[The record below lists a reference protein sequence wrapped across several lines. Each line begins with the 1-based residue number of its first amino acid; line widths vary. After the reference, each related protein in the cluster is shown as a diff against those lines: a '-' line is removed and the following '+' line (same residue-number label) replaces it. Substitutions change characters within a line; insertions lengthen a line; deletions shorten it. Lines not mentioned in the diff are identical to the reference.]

1 MESDGFNG
9 VAVFLVLAVITGIFG
24 YLAVMQSKVK
34 KQIEESRR
42 DRERADLTDLGNTFI
57 PAPPIAPPD
66 TTPTIEP
73 SVTPEITPS
82 SLPKITPGGTPTV
95 PPPRLLPDPDQP
107 PGGEPDAGSGGG
119 HR

>member
-9 VAVFLVLAVITGIFG
+9 VAVFIVLAVITGIFG

-42 DRERADLTDLGNTFI
+42 QRERADLTDLGNMVVPTT
-57 PAPPIAPPD
+57 PVAPPD
-66 TTPTIEP
+66 TTPTIVP
-73 SVTPEITPS
+73 AATPEIPPS
-82 SLPKITPGGTPTV
+82 TLPKITPGGTPTV

-107 PGGEPDAGSGGG
+107 PGGASSTPSTGP
-119 HR
+119 

>member
-24 YLAVMQSKVK
+24 YLAVMQSRVK

-42 DRERADLTDLGNTFI
+42 ERERVDLTDLGNTLI
-57 PAPPIAPPD
+57 STPPIAPPD

-73 SVTPEITPS
+73 AATPEIAPS
-82 SLPKITPGGTPTV
+82 SLPKITPGGTPTI
-95 PPPRLLPDPDQP
+95 PPPRLLPDPDQTH
-107 PGGEPDAGSGGG
+107 GGEPDGRPSTGP
-119 HR
+119 